1 VALPVPVDF
10 RVGQQAVALPARVD
24 FQVGQQVVALPAR
37 ADFREALPE
46 SDLEQVVPE

>member
-1 VALPVPVDF
+1 VPVDF
-10 RVGQQAVALPARVD
+10 PVGQQAVALPARVD